1 MTTWPWITP
10 MGAAFILLCVC
21 VFVGIWAYNAH
32 KKEMEQHE
40 YWVRRTQEMLD
51 IMYMGTEFGKP
62 YDWSKEAEQD
72 LIKKGESNV

>member
-1 MTTWPWITP
+1 MALDNTDGCSIHTSVCLRIRWDMGIQRSQERD
-10 MGAAFILLCVC
+10 GAA
-21 VFVGIWAYNAH
+21 
-32 KKEMEQHE
+32 
-40 YWVRRTQEMLD
+40 WVRRTQEMLD